1 MNCELTRDFNPPA
14 EGRRWLTRFGVAA
27 LACEALWAF
36 SAVWLGTFSWA
47 DTDIERFDIKS
58 RSEPVGGRQAACL
71 PSNEHSH

>member
-1 MNCELTRDFNPPA
+1 MNSELTRDFNPPV
-14 EGRRWLTRFGVAA
+14 EGRRWLTRFGLAA
-27 LACEALWAF
+27 LTREVLCAF

-58 RSEPVGGRQAACL
+58 NSEPVGGRQAAYL